1 MEIPRVK
8 VRSFFEEAS
17 NIHVRN
23 ESTVV
28 GAKRNSPTLILP
40 HLEEEKENEEEEKEE
55 EESHQVFPA
64 GGPESEQKAWN
75 MEGRHPFSSW
85 PNTRAICRNRRLEQ
99 QKCVFARKRSLRI

>member
-28 GAKRNSPTLILP
+28 GAKKISPTLILP

-55 EESHQVFPA
+55 EESHQIFPA
-64 GGPESEQKAWN
+64 GGPKSEQKAWN
-75 MEGRHPFSSW
+75 MGGEASFFFLAEYEGHLQKKEDR
-85 PNTRAICRNRRLEQ
+85 RNRN
-99 QKCVFARKRSLRI
+99 VF

>member
-55 EESHQVFPA
+55 EESHQVFSV
-64 GGPESEQKAWN
+64 GGPKSEQKAWN
-75 MEGRHPFSSW
+75 MGRHPFSSW
-85 PNTRAICRNRRLEQ
+85 SNMMRAICRNRRLEQ
-99 QKCVFARKRSLRI
+99 QKCVFAWKRSLRI